1 MSWKHFYQKIRDGL
15 FQDLI
20 FSGWWCSGADQKDR
34 RQRDNFD
41 AISYPES
48 SGRVFVS
55 GADQKNQKIDFDT
68 IFIPNMQRN
77 NFVKFEDRQLSVIVI
92 SILIITI
99 TKLSNLIGYQLPWFQ
114 P

>member
-1 MSWKHFYQKIRDGL
+1 ML
-15 FQDLI
+15 
-20 FSGWWCSGADQKDR
+20 WCLRKDR

-77 NFVKFEDRQLSVIVI
+77 NFVKFENRLLSIIVI
-92 SILIITI
+92 SIFIDY
-99 TKLSNLIGYQLPWFQ
+99 S
-114 P
+114 